1 MVRSDIVKM
10 YKGVHTWV
18 GIISGLF
25 LFIAFYAGAITMFE
39 EPLQR
44 WATPPSELA
53 PPVSLEDAPRLID
66 ATIAQHPDAAKG
78 YTINVETGPERPA
91 RMEWTVWPEG
101 RGRGAPQ
108 ETYAAALDD
117 RGELQTMRQDP
128 APVAQFIDTLH
139 QHVGLPF
146 PPSISLYAMGVV
158 AFLYSIALVSGVII
172 LLPSLTK
179 DLFALRLG
187 KNLKRMWLD
196 VHNVLGIFSL
206 PFHIVMALTALV
218 FAFHDPIY
226 ALQDKA
232 AYSGQ
237 LEVMFEANETPHD
250 ADLRE
255 GTSFV
260 APTIVAATLAKS
272 DPDFELRWLTYRTSP
287 DGKVQLQAAGVRDG
301 YGLRGPTFGYSMMHP
316 YSGEVMARDYM
327 PGHQKGYLAT
337 VTSFFALHFG
347 NFGGNPI
354 RWAYVALGLGGAFL
368 FYSGNILWI
377 ETRRK
382 KQRKDGIVEQ
392 RRDTR
397 ILGALTVGVSLGCI
411 IGISLTVAAA
421 KLLPAFGAQTA
432 VAHSLIYYGAFL
444 ASIATA
450 FLRGAAHGAVTLLGV
465 AALACFAIPAASL
478 ISPLMQDGWNH
489 GGATLMVDGVAI
501 LAGLAF
507 LAMMQRTRRRIA
519 TAPHDS
525 IWFAGPPM
533 TTADKPT

>member
-44 WATPPSELA
+44 WATPPSQLA
-53 PPVSLEDAPRLID
+53 APVSLEDAPRLID
-66 ATIAQHPDAAKG
+66 ASIAQHPDVAKG
-78 YTINVETGPERPA
+78 YTINVETGPDRPA

-108 ETYAAALDD
+108 EIHAAAFADN
-117 RGELQTMRQDP
+117 GELQTIRQDP

-146 PPSISLYAMGVV
+146 PPSISLYVMGTVSL
-158 AFLYSIALVSGVII
+158 LYAIALVSGVIV
-172 LLPSLTK
+172 LLPSLVK

-206 PFHIVMALTALV
+206 PFHIVMALTALI
-218 FAFHDPIY
+218 FAFHDPVY

-232 AYSGQ
+232 AYNGQ
-237 LEVMFEANETPHD
+237 LEAMFEANETPHD
-250 ADLRE
+250 ADVRN
-255 GTSFV
+255 GVAFV
-260 APTIVAATLAKS
+260 APTVVAATLAKS
-272 DPDFELRWLTYRTSP
+272 DPDFELRWLTYSTSP
-287 DGKVQLQAAGVRDG
+287 DGKAQLQAAGVRDG

-316 YSGEVMARDYM
+316 YTGEVMARDYM
-327 PGHQKGYLAT
+327 PGYQQGYLAA

-382 KQRKDGIVEQ
+382 KQRQADTVEQ

-397 ILGALTVGVSLGCI
+397 ILGALTVGASLGCV
-411 IGISLTVAAA
+411 IGISLTIAAA
-421 KLLPAFGAQTA
+421 KLLPAFGGQTTG
-432 VAHSLIYYGAFL
+432 AHSLIYYGAFL
-444 ASIATA
+444 AAIATA
-450 FLRGAAHGAVTLLGV
+450 FLLGAARGAVALLAV
-465 AALACFAIPAASL
+465 AAVACFMIPAVSV
-478 ISPLMQDGWNH
+478 ISPLVWDGWNH
-489 GGATLMVDGVAI
+489 GGATLMVDGIAI
-501 LAGLAF
+501 LACLAF
-507 LAMMQRTRRRIA
+507 LAMMQRTRRRI
-519 TAPHDS
+519 TEAPYDS
-525 IWFAGPPM
+525 IWFVP
-533 TTADKPT
+533 K

>member
-44 WATPPSELA
+44 WATPPSQLA
-53 PPVSLEDAPRLID
+53 GPVSLEDAPRLID
-66 ATIAQHPDAAKG
+66 ASIAQHPDVAKG
-78 YTINVETGPERPA
+78 YTINVQTGPDRPA

-108 ETYAAALDD
+108 EIHAAAFADN
-117 RGELQTMRQDP
+117 GELQTIRQDP

-146 PPSISLYAMGVV
+146 PPSISLYVMGAVSL
-158 AFLYSIALVSGVII
+158 LYAIALVSGVIV
-172 LLPSLTK
+172 LLPSLVK
-179 DLFALRLG
+179 DLLALRLG

-206 PFHIVMALTALV
+206 PFHIVMALTALI
-218 FAFHDPIY
+218 FAFHDPVY

-232 AYSGQ
+232 AYNGQ
-237 LEVMFEANETPHD
+237 LEAMFEANETPHD
-250 ADLRE
+250 ADMRD
-255 GTSFV
+255 GVAFV
-260 APTIVAATLAKS
+260 APTVVAATLAKS
-272 DPDFELRWLTYRTSP
+272 DPDFELRWLTYSTSP
-287 DGKVQLQAAGVRDG
+287 DGKAQLQAAGVRDG

-316 YSGEVMARDYM
+316 YTGEVMARDYM
-327 PGHQKGYLAT
+327 PGHQQGYLAA

-382 KQRKDGIVEQ
+382 KQRQIGTVEQ

-397 ILGALTVGVSLGCI
+397 ILGALTVGASLGCV
-411 IGISLTVAAA
+411 IGISLTIAAA
-421 KLLPAFGAQTA
+421 KLLPAFGGQTTG
-432 VAHSLIYYGAFL
+432 AHSLIYYGAFL
-444 ASIATA
+444 AAIATA
-450 FLRGAAHGAVTLLGV
+450 FLLGAARGAVALLAGAAV
-465 AALACFAIPAASL
+465 ACFTIPAVSV
-478 ISPLMQDGWNH
+478 ISPLVWDGWNH
-489 GGATLMVDGVAI
+489 GGATLMVDGIAI
-501 LAGLAF
+501 LACLAF
-507 LAMMQRTRRRIA
+507 LAMMQRTRRRI
-519 TAPHDS
+519 TEAPYDS
-525 IWFAGPPM
+525 IWFVP
-533 TTADKPT
+533 K